1 MLTLFGSIVV
11 SIMMLSYWLESRS
24 KWYVLVFA
32 GASAGT
38 SVYSG
43 IAEVYPIMAVEGI
56 WSVIAFQRF
65 VQRHRAEKFASGAS
79 PVVGSG

>member
-11 SIMMLSYWLESRS
+11 SIMMLSYWLESQS

-38 SVYSG
+38 AVYSG
-43 IAEVYPIMAVEGI
+43 IAQVYPIMVVEGI
-56 WSVIAFQRF
+56 WSAVAFQRF
-65 VQRHRAEKFASGAS
+65 VQRHRAEKLVSGAS
-79 PVVGSG
+79 FT